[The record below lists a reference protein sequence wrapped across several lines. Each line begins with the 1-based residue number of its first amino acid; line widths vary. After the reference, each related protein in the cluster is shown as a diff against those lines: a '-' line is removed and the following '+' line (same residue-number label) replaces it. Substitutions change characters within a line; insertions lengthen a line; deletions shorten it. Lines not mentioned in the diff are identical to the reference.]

1 MTVKETSQKIE
12 IIRGDNIQNVFTD
25 FIQINLS
32 NETATIEIAIKDLN
46 NKSAKVSHHI
56 ILTLPHFL
64 RFSEVCKIAADH
76 IFKQLKDQSIES
88 SEK

>member
-1 MTVKETSQKIE
+1 MSAKETSQKIE

-25 FIQINLS
+25 FIQVNLS

-46 NKSAKVSHHI
+46 NKTAKVSHNI

-64 RFSEVCKIAADH
+64 RFSEVCKIAADQ
-76 IFKQLKDQSIES
+76 IFKQIKDQSIKS